1 MNLPV
6 QVVEA
11 SYGWCRRMARRSGS
25 NLYLSFLG
33 LPRAKRR
40 AMDALYAFMRHTDDL
55 ADDPQPLE
63 SRREALAR
71 WRAVLQRAL
80 QGHFD
85 LADQPLPP
93 FKENEPPGRRTQRV
107 PCRDLLPA
115 LADVVRRFAVPA
127 EHLCAVIDGVEMD
140 LSRRRYETFDELRG
154 YCERVASAVGLA
166 CIHVWGFDGREAI
179 QPARECGIALQL
191 TNILRD
197 LKEDAQQDR
206 IYLPLEELRQF
217 DYSVEEL
224 KRGAA
229 NEPFG
234 RLMEFQ
240 IERAERFYRQGAE
253 LIEWLQSEGRRTF
266 GMMMATYRAVLEKI
280 KRRPADVLRRR
291 ICLSRATKLRIA
303 ARWIILPPRAV
314 ARA

>member
-6 QVVEA
+6 NVVEA
-11 SYGWCRRMARRSGS
+11 SYGWCRRVARRSGS
-25 NLYLSFLG
+25 NFYLSFLG

-63 SRREALAR
+63 SRREALVR
-71 WRAVLQRAL
+71 WRDVLQRAL
-80 QGHFD
+80 TGHFD
-85 LADQPLPP
+85 LADQRLPP
-93 FKENEPPGRRTQRV
+93 FKEDEPPGCRRGRH
-107 PCRDLLPA
+107 LLPA
-115 LADVVRRFAVPA
+115 LADAVRRFAVPA

-166 CIHVWGFDGREAI
+166 CIHVWGFDGREAL

-206 IYLPLEELRQF
+206 VYLPLEELRQF
-217 DYSVEEL
+217 DW
-224 KRGAA
+224 
-229 NEPFG
+229 
-234 RLMEFQ
+234 
-240 IERAERFYRQGAE
+240 AERFYRQGAE
-253 LIEWLQSEGRRTF
+253 LIEWLQLEGRRTF
-266 GMMMATYRAVLEKI
+266 GMMMTTYRAVLEKI

-291 ICLSRATKLRIA
+291 VCLSRATKLRIA
-303 ARWIILPPRAV
+303 ARWIILPPPLNPEC
-314 ARA
+314 

>member
-6 QVVEA
+6 NVVEA
-11 SYGWCRRMARRSGS
+11 SYGWCRRVARRSGS
-25 NLYLSFLG
+25 NFYLSFLG

-63 SRREALAR
+63 SRREALVR
-71 WRAVLQRAL
+71 WRDVLQRAL
-80 QGHFD
+80 TGHFD
-85 LADQPLPP
+85 LADQRLPP
-93 FKENEPPGRRTQRV
+93 FKEDEPPGCRRGRH
-107 PCRDLLPA
+107 LLPA
-115 LADVVRRFAVPA
+115 LADAVRRFAVPA

-166 CIHVWGFDGREAI
+166 CIHVWGFDGREAL

-206 IYLPLEELRQF
+206 VYLPLEELRQF

-224 KRGAA
+224 KSGAA
-229 NEPFG
+229 NEQFR
-234 RLMEFQ
+234 RLMDFQ
-240 IERAERFYRQGAE
+240 IDRAERFYRQGAE
-253 LIEWLQSEGRRTF
+253 LIEWLQLEGRRTF
-266 GMMMATYRAVLEKI
+266 GMMMTTYRAVLEKI

-291 ICLSRATKLRIA
+291 VCLSRATKLRIA
-303 ARWIILPPRAV
+303 ARWIILPPPLNPEC
-314 ARA
+314 

>member
-6 QVVEA
+6 EVVEA
-11 SYGWCRRMARRSGS
+11 SYGWCRRLARRSGS
-25 NLYLSFLG
+25 SFYLSFLG

-55 ADDPQPLE
+55 ADDPQPLD
-63 SRREALAR
+63 SRREALVR
-71 WRAVLQRAL
+71 WRTVLERAL
-80 QGHFD
+80 TGHFEP
-85 LADQPLPP
+85 AEHRQYP
-93 FKENEPPGRRTQRV
+93 FKEDERPGCRIRRV

-115 LADVVRRFAVPA
+115 LADVVRRFAVPV
-127 EHLCAVIDGVEMD
+127 EHLSAVIDGVEMD

-166 CIHVWGFDGREAI
+166 CIHVWGFAGREAL

-206 IYLPLEELRQF
+206 VYLPLEELRQF

-224 KRGAA
+224 KRGTA
-229 NEPFG
+229 NERFG

-253 LIEWLQSEGRRTF
+253 LIDWLQVEGRRTF

-280 KRRPADVLRRR
+280 KRRPTDVLRGRVR
-291 ICLSRATKLRIA
+291 LSRPERLRIA
-303 ARWIILPPRAV
+303 ARWILLPPRLNAEC
-314 ARA
+314 